1 MSTSTTAKASASKGN
16 CCHNITWVSVRPG
29 RGRASSGGSVHV
41 PDPPLENSVE
51 QAGMSLV
58 EHAARSLTE
67 PEARLRFLM
76 EAGTQLDGSLDL
88 MTTLQTLA
96 VILVPQLGDV
106 CLIDLIGPDD
116 RAERRVIR
124 HVDRE
129 LENRLWS
136 LTRRWPSAFDSSGAI
151 RETIRSGRAQ
161 FTPRVSTESLERAF
175 SDPEQRALI
184 LSMEYRSAIIVP
196 LAAHGRTLGAITL
209 CLVGPDGPLY
219 TERDVALLEDLA
231 RRASLAVDNS
241 GLYTELR
248 RADDAQRFLSETSR
262 ALAGSLDWD
271 TTLRTIAGQVV
282 AGIADACSIDVV
294 DVRGRP
300 QLAVVEHID
309 PVKRELC
316 LETSRRYPVLLRHG
330 QIRQMMATRQS
341 VLYPRLADADLVALS
356 VDEDHLR
363 LLREIGLSSALW
375 VPMVSRDR
383 VIGTIG
389 LGITE
394 SDRRLG
400 PADLALA
407 EELGRRAGVAADN
420 ARLYSDR
427 ARVAQTLQR
436 SLMPTRLPAVPYLDT
451 AVRFRFAGDGTELGG
466 DFYDLFEHRPG
477 CWTAVVGDVCG
488 KGAAAAAITALARH
502 TIRAAAR
509 YEDGPIGVLRALHL
523 AVTEQSPKFMFCT
536 AAVVEC
542 RPAPAACAL
551 RVALGG
557 HPPAL
562 VLRADGRLDPVGP
575 PGPLLGVLD
584 EVQFTETPVLLAVGD
599 ALVLYTD
606 GVIEAGAPDAQLGEE
621 WLAAT
626 LTTLAGQDAHTIA
639 GEITRRVLDVEG
651 DMPSDDI
658 AVLVLRSA

>member
-1 MSTSTTAKASASKGN
+1 
-16 CCHNITWVSVRPG
+16 
-29 RGRASSGGSVHV
+29 
-41 PDPPLENSVE
+41 
-51 QAGMSLV
+51 
-58 EHAARSLTE
+58 
-67 PEARLRFLM
+67 
-76 EAGTQLDGSLDL
+76 
-88 MTTLQTLA
+88 
-96 VILVPQLGDV
+96 
-106 CLIDLIGPDD
+106 
-116 RAERRVIR
+116 
-124 HVDRE
+124 
-129 LENRLWS
+129 
-136 LTRRWPSAFDSSGAI
+136 
-151 RETIRSGRAQ
+151 
-161 FTPRVSTESLERAF
+161 
-175 SDPEQRALI
+175 
-184 LSMEYRSAIIVP
+184 
-196 LAAHGRTLGAITL
+196 
-209 CLVGPDGPLY
+209 
-219 TERDVALLEDLA
+219 
-231 RRASLAVDNS
+231 VDNS

-248 RADDAQRFLSETSR
+248 RADEAQRFLSEASR

-271 TTLRTIAGQVV
+271 TTLRTVAGQVV
-282 AGIADACSIDVV
+282 AGIADTCAIDVL
-294 DVRGRP
+294 DARGRP
-300 QLAVVEHID
+300 QLAVLEHID

-316 LETSRRYPVLLRHG
+316 LETDRRYPELREHG
-330 QIRQMMATRQS
+330 SVRQMTATRRG
-341 VLYPRLADADLVALS
+341 VLYPRLVDADRVAVA
-356 VDEDHLR
+356 VDDEHLR
-363 LLREIGLSSALW
+363 RLRAIGLSSALR

-383 VIGTIG
+383 MIGTIA

-436 SLMPTRLPAVPYLDT
+436 SLMPTRLPTAPHLDT
-451 AVRFRFAGDGTELGG
+451 AVRFRSAGDGTELGG

-523 AVTEQSPKFMFCT
+523 AVTEQSPRFMFCT

-542 RPAPAACAL
+542 RPTPAACAL

-562 VLRADGRLDPVGP
+562 VLRADGRVEPVGP
-575 PGPLLGVLD
+575 CGPLLGVLG
-584 EVQFTETPVLLAVGD
+584 EVHFTETPVVLAAGD
-599 ALVLYTD
+599 ALMLYTD
-606 GVIEAGAPDAQLGEE
+606 GVIEGGAPDAQLGEE

-626 LTTLAGQDAHTIA
+626 LATLAGQDADTIA
-639 GEITRRVLDVEG
+639 GEITRRVLEVEG

-658 AVLVLRSA
+658 AVLVLRSSS